1 MDDQK
6 RHTVNVYKLHITIY
20 FWKANKKVNLQKMKK
35 KINIINI
42 TTSQKGQCPM
52 FLIFL
57 KLFFEFLS
65 SILRREHN
73 PHPKNLK
80 LLTKNLSYI
89 NF

>member
-35 KINIINI
+35 KNQYHKYYDV
-42 TTSQKGQCPM
+42 TKGQCPM